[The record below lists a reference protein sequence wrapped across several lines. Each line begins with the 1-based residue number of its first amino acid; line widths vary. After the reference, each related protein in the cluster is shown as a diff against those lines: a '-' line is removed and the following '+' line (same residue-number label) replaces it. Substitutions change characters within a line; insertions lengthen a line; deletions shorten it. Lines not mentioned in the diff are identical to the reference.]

1 MSEETTEEKVIED
14 GTNEV
19 EVEEKKQ
26 RLAGSTFYK
35 QKLEQTNSELQ
46 QANARLEELETQR
59 LQEKENFKE
68 LWELEKQKREQA
80 EQKSTQMTETYF
92 NGLKK
97 IAIKQEA
104 TKLGILP
111 EAIEDL
117 DNTDNSMVQIET
129 TSTGNVNVIGAR
141 EFIESLKERKNH
153 WFSKTGAPNINN
165 QIGSDVTKPKD
176 LSPKEILALAKSDP
190 VRYKKEIEKKL
201 SIVR

>member
-80 EQKSTQMTETYF
+80 EQKSTQR
-92 NGLKK
+92 
-97 IAIKQEA
+97 
-104 TKLGILP
+104 
-111 EAIEDL
+111 
-117 DNTDNSMVQIET
+117 S
-129 TSTGNVNVIGAR
+129 
-141 EFIESLKERKNH
+141 
-153 WFSKTGAPNINN
+153 
-165 QIGSDVTKPKD
+165 
-176 LSPKEILALAKSDP
+176 
-190 VRYKKEIEKKL
+190 
-201 SIVR
+201 